1 MKENITG
8 RPWSIQTK
16 TFVIS
21 ILLVLS
27 GYLLYKFRGII
38 GPLVIAI
45 ILAYVLTP
53 AVNWLQ
59 KKIKIPRAIAI
70 LIFYILISLV
80 IYILFSIGIPTL
92 ITQMSNLDL
101 GLNETV
107 QRASEWFGKEYEFA
121 GFTVDGQELLNRMV
135 DSLQG
140 FFEPVIGQTL
150 DIVAVLFET
159 VIWVVFIVIISF
171 YMIKDSDKIMDWFRH
186 LIPDDYKQDYEYLL
200 GEVNQIWS
208 SFFRGQII
216 LVMLVM
222 GIMSVVGLVLGLR
235 FALVLGIIA
244 GLLEFFPSLG
254 HMVWTVIASLVA
266 LLGGSTWMTI
276 PNWAFMLLVIVVYMI
291 YTQFD
296 LNYLIPKIIGRSVN
310 LPPMVVILGIVVGA
324 SVAGVLGVV
333 LAAPTIATLRV
344 LGRYLYAH
352 LVEIEPFSASPAAQP
367 LPEPQLRWWHGK
379 FRYIR
384 KINRRDSEEKG
395 GDDI

>member
-27 GYLLYKFRGII
+27 GYLLYQFWSIVA
-38 GPLVIAI
+38 PLVIAV
-45 ILAYVLTP
+45 ILAYILTP

-59 KKIKIPRAIAI
+59 SKIRIPRSLAI
-70 LIFYILISLV
+70 LLMYIVIFVLIYAILSN
-80 IYILFSIGIPTL
+80 GIPML

-121 GFTVDGQELLNRMV
+121 GFVIDGQELLNRMM

-150 DIVAVLFET
+150 DIVAVIFESI
-159 VIWVVFIVIISF
+159 IWIVFIVIISF

-186 LIPDDYKQDYEYLL
+186 LIPEDYQQDYEYLL
-200 GEVNQIWS
+200 KEVNQIWS
-208 SFFRGQII
+208 SFFRGQMI
-216 LVMLVM
+216 LVLLVM
-222 GIMSVVGLVLGLR
+222 AIISVMGLILGLR

-244 GLLEFFPSLG
+244 GFLEFFPSIG
-254 HMVWTVIASLVA
+254 HMVWTVLASVVA
-266 LLGGSTWMTI
+266 LIGGSTWINI

-310 LPPMVVILGIVVGA
+310 LPPMVVILGIVLGA
-324 SVAGVLGVV
+324 SLAGVLGVV
-333 LAAPTIATLRV
+333 LAAPMIATVRV
-344 LGRYLYAH
+344 LGRYVYAH
-352 LVEIEPFSASPAAQP
+352 LVEIEPFSERSAAQP
-367 LPEPQLRWWHGK
+367 LPEPQLQWWHGK

-384 KINRRDSEEKG
+384 KIRRPDSEEELSE
-395 GDDI
+395 

>member
-1 MKENITG
+1 MKDNITG

-27 GYLLYKFRGII
+27 GYLMYKFRDIA
-38 GPLVIAI
+38 GPLAIAI

-59 KKIKIPRAIAI
+59 KKTKIPRALSI
-70 LIFYILISLV
+70 LVFYIIISLV
-80 IYILFSIGIPTL
+80 IYILLSIAIPML
-92 ITQMSNLDL
+92 VTQLSNLDL
-101 GLNETV
+101 GLHETI

-121 GFTVDGQELLNRMV
+121 GFTIDGQELLNRMV

-150 DIVAVLFET
+150 DIVAVLFEGL
-159 VIWVVFIVIISF
+159 IWVVFIVIISF
-171 YMIKDSDKIMDWFRH
+171 YMIKDSDKIMEWFRH
-186 LIPDDYKQDYEYLL
+186 LIPDDYKEDFAYLL

-222 GIMSVVGLVLGLR
+222 AIMTIVGLVLGLR
-235 FALVLGIIA
+235 FALVLGIVA

-254 HMVWTVIASLVA
+254 HMVWTVLASLVA

-276 PNWAFMLLVIVVYMI
+276 PNWAFMLLVFAVYMI

-324 SVAGVLGVV
+324 SVAGVMGVV
-333 LAAPTIATLRV
+333 LAAPMIATLRV
-344 LGRYLYAH
+344 LGRYVYAN
-352 LVEIEPFSASPAAQP
+352 LVEIEPFSGSPAAQP
-367 LPEPQLRWWHGK
+367 LPEPQLRWWNGK

-384 KINRRDSEEKG
+384 KIRNTDF
-395 GDDI
+395 DDQDKLG